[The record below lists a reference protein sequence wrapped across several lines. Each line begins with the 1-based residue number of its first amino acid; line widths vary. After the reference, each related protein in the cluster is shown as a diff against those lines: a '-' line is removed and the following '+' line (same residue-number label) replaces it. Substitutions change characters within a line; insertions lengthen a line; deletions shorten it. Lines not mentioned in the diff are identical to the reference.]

1 MKIRCNTYIGY
12 VTVVQN
18 IPRRKVVIL
27 VLVRP
32 AAVLALPTS
41 SQKLVPYDPPT
52 CRLLSN
58 TCLATLILHIFILAP
73 FEGEV
78 EWPGARPSSKFC
90 LARHASALCRT
101 LVLLLFSVARGYAP
115 IC

>member
-41 SQKLVPYDPPT
+41 SQKLVPYVPPT

-58 TCLATLILHIFILAP
+58 TCLATLILHILAP

-78 EWPGARPSSKFC
+78 EWPRARPSSKFC
-90 LARHASALCRT
+90 LARYASALCRT

-115 IC
+115 TC